1 MLNPMVDSALNEL
14 KNTIS
19 KAAEIKTTY
28 TWDPASR
35 SIFSPENL
43 DEEIKY
49 LTPTDTP
56 LRNRFPRVKGK
67 GEAAVWKKMT
77 SALHAGA
84 HDTGYVHGAGTNSS
98 GFFADA
104 GAPNETAQTYSTAT
118 AVYKLLGRKLEVGGL
133 ALAASEGRAGQPDMQ
148 KEREMIKVHEVMI
161 AEEEAIIMGD
171 EDTRTLEF
179 DGLNAQITTFSGTD
193 TFVTYSGVGDFAKTL
208 YTRGADPTL
217 LVTNPRQLQALA
229 DDLDRSNSLIR
240 NTVVNGPANTG
251 VVGGFALSQIV
262 NPITQALID
271 VRPSRYVGRGGFL
284 LTEKT
289 PAGQRWIEMEDLIPM
304 SRVDVPSSNFSYVS
318 FILEATA
325 LKVIGDVMQL
335 KFTTGA

>member
-1 MLNPMVDSALNEL
+1 MLNPMVEGALSEL
-14 KNTIS
+14 KNSIL
-19 KAAEIKTTY
+19 KAAEVKTTY
-28 TWDPASR
+28 TWDPAAR

-56 LRNRFPRVKGK
+56 LRNRFPRVKGS

-84 HDTGYVHGAGTNSS
+84 HSSEYIHGPGTNTS

-104 GAPNETAQTYSTAT
+104 GSPNETVQTYSTET
-118 AVYKLLGRKLEVGGL
+118 AVYKLIGRKLEVGGL

-148 KEREMIKVHEVMI
+148 KSREMIKVHEIMI

-171 EDTRTLEF
+171 SDTRALEF
-179 DGLNAQITTFSGTD
+179 DGLNKQITTFSGTN
-193 TFVTYSGVGDFAKTL
+193 TFVTYSGVGEFARDL

-229 DDLDRSNSLIR
+229 DDLDSSGSLIR
-240 NTVVNGPANTG
+240 NTVVNGPANAG

-262 NPITQALID
+262 NPVTQALID
-271 VRPSRYVGRGGFL
+271 VKPSRYVGQGGFL

-289 PAGQRWIEMEDLIPM
+289 PAGQQWIEMSDLIPV
-304 SRVDVPSSNFSYVS
+304 SRVDVPSANFSYSS
-318 FILEATA
+318 FVLEATC
-325 LKVIGDVMQL
+325 LKVIGSVFQL
-335 KFTTGA
+335 KFSTGA

>member
-1 MLNPMVDSALNEL
+1 MLNPMVDSALADL
-14 KNTIS
+14 KETIT
-19 KAAEIKTTY
+19 KAAEVKDTY

-56 LRNRFPRVKGK
+56 LRNRIARVKGK

-77 SALHAGA
+77 SALHSGA
-84 HDTGYVHGAGTNSS
+84 HDTDYIHGPGTNTSA
-98 GFFADA
+98 FFADA
-104 GAPNETAQTYSTAT
+104 GAPNETTQAYTTAT

-133 ALAASEGRAGQPDMQ
+133 ALAASEGRDGEADMQ

-171 EDTRTLEF
+171 ATTRPLEF
-179 DGLNAQITTFSGTD
+179 DGLNAQITTYSGVT
-193 TFVTYSGVGDFAKTL
+193 TFVTYSGVGEFAKTL
-208 YTRGADPTL
+208 YARGADPTL

-229 DDLDRSNSLIR
+229 DNLDSAGSLIR

-271 VRPSRYVGRGGFL
+271 VTPSRYVGHGGFL

-289 PAGQRWIEMEDLIPM
+289 PAGQRWIEMEDLISM
-304 SRVDVPSSNFSYVS
+304 SRVDVPSANFSYSS
-318 FILEATA
+318 FVLQATA
-325 LKVIGDVMQL
+325 LKVIGDVFQL
-335 KFTTGA
+335 KFSTGA